1 MEKLEEQV
9 KILSKKDEEIQKELT
24 KHHGEPES
32 KRAKLSCEN
41 EESAES
47 IISNLGHVAEDITSR
62 FSCGGKFEL
71 PNSSVVKVAY
81 KTTTTTVTQPSTST
95 GVSTEIDEV
104 WSSIEF
110 PGTSKAAM
118 TKLLDVCSVASF
130 GYKDKDVIDKN
141 YQDSLKLDFATTFQI
156 FNTPIIREIESLIPN
171 CAGLQA
177 ELYKLNIYTPGGFFK
192 PHVDTPRSG
201 QIFGSLVVCLPTQ
214 FSGGELVVRHEKKE
228 MKYDWSSP
236 VSDPFKGLQWAA
248 CILQ

>member
-81 KTTTTTVTQPSTST
+81 KTTTTTHTTFYINWGQYRV
-95 GVSTEIDEV
+95 TEIDEV

-141 YQDSLKLDFATTFQI
+141 Y
-156 FNTPIIREIESLIPN
+156 
-171 CAGLQA
+171 
-177 ELYKLNIYTPGGFFK
+177 
-192 PHVDTPRSG
+192 
-201 QIFGSLVVCLPTQ
+201 
-214 FSGGELVVRHEKKE
+214 
-228 MKYDWSSP
+228 
-236 VSDPFKGLQWAA
+236 
-248 CILQ
+248 